1 MKRKED
7 NNIIIINKQN
17 KDNDIVVVTEG
28 KSDAEYL
35 KEILSK
41 NLKRYMDKKGKNA
54 TDLSKELDIKYSTVR
69 DWCNA
74 KNYPRVDKIQLL
86 ANYFN
91 INTSDLTEDKPK
103 NKVPVLGNIP
113 ARYTY

>member
-17 KDNDIVVVTEG
+17 KDNDIVVVTEE

-86 ANYFN
+86 ANYSNSIFLAPRV
-91 INTSDLTEDKPK
+91 LTVKY
-103 NKVPVLGNIP
+103 N
-113 ARYTY
+113 